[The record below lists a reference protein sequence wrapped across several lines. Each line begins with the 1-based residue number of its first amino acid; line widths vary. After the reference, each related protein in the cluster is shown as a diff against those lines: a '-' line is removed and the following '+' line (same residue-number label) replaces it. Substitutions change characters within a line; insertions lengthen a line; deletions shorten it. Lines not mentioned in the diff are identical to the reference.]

1 MCTAAGLVNH
11 DLGVRQAEALAL
23 GAGRKQHGGHG
34 RGHTDADG
42 GDLRLD
48 EVHGV
53 QNRQAGV
60 NLAAGRIDVERDIL
74 LGILALK
81 MQQLGN
87 DQVGADG
94 VDLLAQEDDAVVEQA
109 RIDIVAA
116 LAARRLLDNVWHEG
130 GIELGDHT
138 HLHFSYGPIVVL
150 DKRTV
155 PACYAL
161 AGTVRSN
168 RITGV

>member
-1 MCTAAGLVNH
+1 
-11 DLGVRQAEALAL
+11 
-23 GAGRKQHGGHG
+23 
-34 RGHTDADG
+34 
-42 GDLRLD
+42 
-48 EVHGV
+48 
-53 QNRQAGV
+53 
-60 NLAAGRIDVERDIL
+60 
-74 LGILALK
+74 

-116 LAARRLLDNVWHEG
+116 LAARRLLDYVWHEG
-130 GIELGDHT
+130 GIELSDHT

-168 RITGV
+168 RITGL

>member
-1 MCTAAGLVNH
+1 MPLAP
-11 DLGVRQAEALAL
+11 AES
-23 GAGRKQHGGHG
+23 RGGQTH
-34 RGHTDADG
+34 ADG
-42 GDLRLD
+42 GDLRLN

-53 QNRQAGV
+53 KNRQAGV
-60 NLAAGRIDVERDIL
+60 DLAAGRIDVERDIL

-94 VDLLAQEDDAVVEQA
+94 VDLLAQKDDAVVEQA

-116 LAARRLLDNVWHEG
+116 LAERRLLDNVWHEG

-138 HLHFSYGPIVVL
+138 HLHFS
-150 DKRTV
+150 
-155 PACYAL
+155 L
-161 AGTVRSN
+161 ADQIGSR
-168 RITGV
+168 

>member
-1 MCTAAGLVNH
+1 MKTLFRILGTAAAVAVTGAAHGLVNH
-11 DLGVRQAEALAL
+11 DLGVRQAESLAL
-23 GAGRKQHGGHG
+23 GAGRKQHGGHR

-42 GDLRLD
+42 RDLRLNK
-48 EVHGV
+48 VHSV
-53 QNRQAGV
+53 KNRQAGV
-60 NLAAGRIDVERDIL
+60 NLATGRIDVERDIL

-138 HLHFSYGPIVVL
+138 HLHFS
-150 DKRTV
+150 
-155 PACYAL
+155 L
-161 AGTVRSN
+161 ADQIGSR
-168 RITGV
+168 

>member
-1 MCTAAGLVNH
+1 MNH

-23 GAGRKQHGGHG
+23 GAGRKQHGGHR

-42 GDLRLD
+42 GDLRLN

-53 QNRQAGV
+53 QNCQAGV
-60 NLAAGRIDVERDIL
+60 DLATGRIDVERDIL

-94 VDLLAQEDDAVVEQA
+94 VDLLAQEDDAIVEQA

-130 GIELGDHT
+130 GIELSDHT
-138 HLHFSYGPIVVL
+138 HLHFS
-150 DKRTV
+150 
-155 PACYAL
+155 L
-161 AGTVRSN
+161 ADQIGSR
-168 RITGV
+168 

>member
-1 MCTAAGLVNH
+1 MNH

-23 GAGRKQHGGHG
+23 SADRKQHCGHG

-42 GDLRLD
+42 GDLRLN

-53 QNRQAGV
+53 KNRQAGV
-60 NLAAGRIDVERDIL
+60 DLAAGRIDVERDIL

-116 LAARRLLDNVWHEG
+116 LAARRLLDNVWHEAESNLA
-130 GIELGDHT
+130 IIRISISLLRT
-138 HLHFSYGPIVVL
+138 KLVL

>member
-1 MCTAAGLVNH
+1 MAP
-11 DLGVRQAEALAL
+11 AE
-23 GAGRKQHGGHG
+23 KQHGGHG
-34 RGHTDADG
+34 RSHTDANG

-60 NLAAGRIDVERDIL
+60 DLAAGRIDIERDIL

-94 VDLLAQEDDAVVEQA
+94 VDLLAQEDDAIVEQA

-138 HLHFSYGPIVVL
+138 HLHFS
-150 DKRTV
+150 
-155 PACYAL
+155 L
-161 AGTVRSN
+161 ADQIGSR
-168 RITGV
+168 

>member
-1 MCTAAGLVNH
+1 
-11 DLGVRQAEALAL
+11 
-23 GAGRKQHGGHG
+23 
-34 RGHTDADG
+34 
-42 GDLRLD
+42 
-48 EVHGV
+48 
-53 QNRQAGV
+53 
-60 NLAAGRIDVERDIL
+60 
-74 LGILALK
+74 

-87 DQVGADG
+87 DQVCADG

-130 GIELGDHT
+130 GIELSDHT
-138 HLHFSYGPIVVL
+138 HLHFSYGPILVL

-161 AGTVRSN
+161 AGTVRNN
-168 RITGV
+168 RITGL